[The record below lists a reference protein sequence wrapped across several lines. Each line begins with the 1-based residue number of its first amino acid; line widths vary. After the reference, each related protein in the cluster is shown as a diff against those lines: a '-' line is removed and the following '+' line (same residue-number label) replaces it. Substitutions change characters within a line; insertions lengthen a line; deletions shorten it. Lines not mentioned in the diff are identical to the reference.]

1 MTEKTNTQ
9 DELKIVFVG
18 SVDHG
23 KSTLIGR
30 LLYETKSL
38 KQDKIDEIEL
48 ACKELGRDVEWS
60 FILDSL
66 REEREQN
73 VTIDTTQIFFKT
85 QKRNYVIIDAPGH
98 VEFLKNMMTG
108 ASQADIAILMI
119 DANEGIME
127 QTRRHSYLLSL
138 IGVKEVI
145 VVVNK
150 MDLVDYSQEKFDVI
164 QKQIK
169 EFFVKVGINAHKVIP
184 ISAKLGLNLNKKSS
198 EMDWAN
204 ENFLDVL
211 DNYNTKQSL
220 HSDFIMPIQDIYKI
234 NDKRIIVGTIAS
246 GSVRVGDEIL
256 VLPKQTPTRVKTIE
270 KFLSKEDFGIEGESI
285 GLTTSEPIFL
295 EPGDVIYKKSNSFKL
310 GVSNCIKA
318 NIFWLAPKLNLE
330 NQEFTLRLSTQEMP
344 VKLVIKRKFDSS
356 SLLELALN
364 QEISVN
370 ESAEIDLNSKN
381 PVVFS
386 NISKVGACPE
396 LGRFVLELDN
406 RVVGVGIIS

>member
-1 MTEKTNTQ
+1 ME
-9 DELKIVFVG
+9 ELKIVFVG

-73 VTIDTTQIFFKT
+73 ITIDTTQIFFKT
-85 QKRNYVIIDAPGH
+85 SKRNYVIIDAPGH

-108 ASQADIAILMI
+108 ASQADLAILMI

-127 QTRRHSYLLSL
+127 QTKRHSYLLSL

-150 MDLVDYSQEKFDVI
+150 MDLVNYSQQKFLEI
-164 QKQIK
+164 ENQIRN
-169 EFFVKVGINAHKVIP
+169 FFSKVNIKPYKIIP
-184 ISAKLGLNLNKKSS
+184 ISAKLGLNLNQKSS
-198 EMDWAN
+198 EMDWAS
-204 ENFLDVL
+204 ENFLEVL
-211 DNYNTKQSL
+211 DNYSFKQNL

-234 NDKRIIVGTIAS
+234 NDKRIVVGTISSGTIAS
-246 GSVRVGDEIL
+246 GEEIV
-256 VLPKQTPTRVKTIE
+256 VLPKNTLTRVKSIE

-285 GLTTSEPIFL
+285 GLTTQEPVFL
-295 EPGDVIYKKSNSFKL
+295 EPGDVICKKDNLLLKVSNS
-310 GVSNCIKA
+310 VKA
-318 NIFWLAPKLNLE
+318 NLFWLAPKLNLQ
-330 NQEFTLRLSTQEMP
+330 NQEFILRLSTQEFF
-344 VKLVIKRKFDSS
+344 VKLNIKRKFDSAT
-356 SLLELALN
+356 LNELEFST
-364 QEISVN
+364 EININ
-370 ESAEIDLNSKN
+370 EAAEIEI
-381 PVVFS
+381 
-386 NISKVGACPE
+386 ISKKPIVSSSVGDCAE
-396 LGRFVLELDN
+396 LGRFVLELEN
-406 RVVGVGIIS
+406 KVVGVGIIS